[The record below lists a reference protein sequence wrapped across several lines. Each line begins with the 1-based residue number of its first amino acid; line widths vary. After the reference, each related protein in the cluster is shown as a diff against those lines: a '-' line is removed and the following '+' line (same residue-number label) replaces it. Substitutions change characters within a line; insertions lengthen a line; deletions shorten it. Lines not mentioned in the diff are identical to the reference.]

1 MKKLLILLLV
11 ILIFGTISA
20 SVADEWEKA
29 KKTCAKVKQFLK
41 DHGLYDVLV
50 DLVTKGLKKS
60 AIGECKKKLPEWLCE
75 DIVTVLGK
83 LTSKIKIC

>member
-11 ILIFGTISA
+11 VLIFGTILADDA
-20 SVADEWEKA
+20 SEWEKV
-29 KKTCAKVKQFLK
+29 KNTCSKVKKYLK
-41 DHGLYDVLV
+41 DRGLYDVLV
-50 DLVTKGLKKS
+50 DLVTRGLKKS
-60 AIGECKKKLPEWLCE
+60 AIGECKKKLPEWLCS

>member
-11 ILIFGTISA
+11 VLIFGTISA
-20 SVADEWEKA
+20 DAATEWA
-29 KKTCAKVKQFLK
+29 KVKNTCSKVKQFLK
-41 DHGLYDVLV
+41 DYGLYDVLV

-60 AIGECKKKLPEWLCE
+60 AIGECKKKLPEWLCS